1 MLGSARLL
9 RCDGGFNRK
18 LRASASAYDSW
29 AIFMP
34 RFEAMIHRVY
44 ASRYRINEN
53 FSDFD
58 CHSCEETNP
67 YGKPSSLN
75 DLATGPCAS

>member
-1 MLGSARLL
+1 MLGSAQLL
-9 RCDGGFNRK
+9 RRNGGLNRK
-18 LRASASAYDSW
+18 LTAPASAYDSR

-44 ASRYRINEN
+44 TSRCRTNEN

-58 CHSCEETNP
+58 CHSCEEANP
-67 YGKPSSLN
+67 YG
-75 DLATGPCAS
+75 

>member
-1 MLGSARLL
+1 MLGSAQLL
-9 RCDGGFNRK
+9 RRNGGLNRK
-18 LRASASAYDSW
+18 LTAPASAYDSW

-44 ASRYRINEN
+44 ASCCRINEN
-53 FSDFD
+53 FSDLD

-67 YGKPSSLN
+67 YG
-75 DLATGPCAS
+75 